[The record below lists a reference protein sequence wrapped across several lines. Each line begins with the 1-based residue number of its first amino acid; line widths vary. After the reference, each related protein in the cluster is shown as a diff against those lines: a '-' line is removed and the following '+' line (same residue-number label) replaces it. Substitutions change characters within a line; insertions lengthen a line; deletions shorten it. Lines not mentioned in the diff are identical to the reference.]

1 MLPSSIRS
9 IAYIKAQTPSLQKGD
24 PQTMTGSFID
34 TMRPITPG
42 ERLAW
47 GAYLALP
54 FTHWRAARAMFRR
67 AHCGSDVENNL
78 LQFVGDTGFLDGE
91 LLTSLETALRALER
105 ERG

>member
-1 MLPSSIRS
+1 VS
-9 IAYIKAQTPSLQKGD
+9 
-24 PQTMTGSFID
+24 GSFID
-34 TMRPITPG
+34 TMKPLTPG

-54 FTHWRAARAMFRR
+54 IIHWRAARSMFRR

-78 LQFVGDTGFLDGE
+78 LQFVGDTGFAGEE
-91 LLTSLETALRALER
+91 LLTYLETALRALER